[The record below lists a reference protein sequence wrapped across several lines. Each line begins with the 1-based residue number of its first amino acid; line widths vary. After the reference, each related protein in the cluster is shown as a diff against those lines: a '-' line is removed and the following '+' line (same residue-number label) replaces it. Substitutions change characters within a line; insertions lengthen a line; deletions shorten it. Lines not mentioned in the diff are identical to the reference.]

1 MIVLDKIWRIDT
13 DRFQFI
19 LYKEAT
25 NQKDESKPIKAD
37 ATYHSS
43 LGRAFEAYYKQQ
55 WLKKFGEKNTTLDEA
70 IRVAKELREEVA
82 KLRESIDEAE
92 YKDELRH

>member
-55 WLKKFGEKNTTLDEA
+55 WLKKMTLEEA
-70 IRVAKELREEVA
+70 IRVAKELRGEVA